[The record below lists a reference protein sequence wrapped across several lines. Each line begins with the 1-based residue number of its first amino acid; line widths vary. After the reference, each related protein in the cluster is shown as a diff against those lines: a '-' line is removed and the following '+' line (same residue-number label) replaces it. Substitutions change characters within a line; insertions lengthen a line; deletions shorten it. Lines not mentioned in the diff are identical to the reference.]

1 MENTQI
7 KEVNANPLMS
17 KIKLPG
23 RTFQLPSRGA
33 MYKNGEVEGA
43 EGEVHVHPMS
53 ALAEIALK
61 NPDLLFNGKALNEV
75 FSECIPEIKKPTELY
90 GRDIDA
96 IMYYLRLV
104 TYGPDFEVRVKH
116 DCDESK
122 LMKDGQPAKDA
133 EGYEVHREHSYVV
146 NIEEMVQK
154 IKFLDPTV
162 AAEEFQ
168 TTLPNGQVVK
178 VHPVKFDHMIKLFQM
193 NTGKEEFTA
202 EDIKKNVVFNLVNLI
217 ESVDDITDKKMI
229 EEWVSS
235 ITTPYQNR
243 ITEAIE
249 KTNNWGPEQTVKLH
263 CKDCKREMPVD
274 LPLNPISFF
283 TE

>member
-1 MENTQI
+1 MENALPT
-7 KEVNANPLMS
+7 NPLLA
-17 KIKLPG
+17 KIKIPG

-33 MYKNGEVEGA
+33 LYNNGELGGT

-53 ALAEIALK
+53 ALAEISLK
-61 NPDLLFNGKALNEV
+61 NPDLLFNGKALNQV
-75 FSECIPEIKKPTELY
+75 FAECIPEIKKPTELY

-96 IMYYLRLV
+96 IMFYLRLV
-104 TYGPDFEVRVKH
+104 TYGPEFEIRVRH

-122 LMKDGQPAKDA
+122 TRGDNGEAILDR
-133 EGYEVHREHSYVV
+133 EGNYIHKEHAYIV
-146 NIEEMVQK
+146 NIEEMIQK
-154 IKFLDPTV
+154 IRFLDPTMSD
-162 AAEEFQ
+162 AFKCE
-168 TTLPNGQVVK
+168 LPNGQVVK

-193 NTGKEEFTA
+193 NSGKEEFTA

-217 ESVDDITDKKMI
+217 ESVDDVTDKGQI
-229 EEWVSS
+229 EEWVRG

-243 ITEAIE
+243 ITEVIE
-249 KTNNWGPEQTVKLH
+249 KTNEWGPEQLTNII
-263 CKDCKREMPVD
+263 CKDCKHDMPVE

>member
-7 KEVNANPLMS
+7 PSTNPLLA

-33 MYKNGEVEGA
+33 LYKNGEVSSV

-53 ALAEIALK
+53 ALAEISLK
-61 NPDLLFNGKALNEV
+61 NPDLLFNGKALDQV
-75 FSECIPEIKKPTELY
+75 FAECIPEIKKPTELY

-104 TYGPDFEVRVKH
+104 TYGSDFEIRVKH
-116 DCDESK
+116 DCAESK
-122 LMKDGQPAKDA
+122 LEGPDGKTD
-133 EGYEVHREHSYVV
+133 HREHSYVV
-146 NIEEMVQK
+146 NIEELIQQMR
-154 IKFLDPTV
+154 FLDPTV
-162 AAEEFQ
+162 AEEEYK
-168 TTLPNGQVVK
+168 TELPNGQVVK
-178 VHPVKFDHMIKLFQM
+178 VHPVKFEHMIKLFQM
-193 NTGKEEFTA
+193 NTGKTDFTSD
-202 EDIKKNVVFNLVNLI
+202 DIKKNVVFNLVNLI
-217 ESVDDITDKKMI
+217 ESVDGITDKALI
-229 EEWVSS
+229 SEWVSS

-243 ITEAIE
+243 IADAIE
-249 KTNNWGPEQTVKLH
+249 KTNNWGPEQTVNIC
-263 CKDCKREMPVD
+263 CKDCGAYMPVD